1 MHYLELRNMITTS
14 QFFFNY
20 WDFIL
25 PHFNYFNDSSVQ
37 FWAIIFII
45 PFIIHTGYIVYKDEL
60 NVANR
65 KAIIYGLSF
74 HTE

>member
-1 MHYLELRNMITTS
+1 MTQVYS
-14 QFFFNY
+14 
-20 WDFIL
+20 
-25 PHFNYFNDSSVQ
+25 